1 MIMKILKLRRRQ
13 SGFTLVEVLIALFIF
28 SVGIL
33 GLGAMQLN
41 SIRGNSQARRI
52 SEATNVAADQIEK
65 FFALDYDDPDLNDD
79 DGNGSAGLSDITSP
93 DGSTSSVDGNYQI
106 FWNVAV
112 NYPLADAKTIR
123 VLVRQNNQT
132 KTVSLE
138 TVKLMN

>member
-1 MIMKILKLRRRQ
+1 VIMKILKLRRRQ

-93 DGSTSSVDGNYQI
+93 DGRTSSVDGNYQI

>member
-1 MIMKILKLRRRQ
+1 MRFSRRQQ

-41 SIRGNSQARRI
+41 SIRGNSHARGI

-65 FFALDYDDPDLNDD
+65 FFALDYDDAALDD
-79 DGNGSAGLSDITSP
+79 VDGNGVAGLNNIALP
-93 DGSTSSVDGNYQI
+93 DGSTNSADGNYRI

-112 NYPLADAKTIR
+112 DYPMADAKTIR
-123 VLVRQNNQT
+123 VIVRQNNQT
-132 KTVSLE
+132 KTVALE
-138 TVKLMN
+138 TIKLLN